1 MGRPS
6 ISSALASIGKQF
18 TPKVKSS
25 RDGGKSFRRNPRGGG
40 NYDSSSMSDSRSGY
54 SYSCSEYYSS
64 SSESSTSLSRDR
76 RKTKDRRHRHRG
88 DKKRRKDKRRMNHK
102 KSSSSE
108 SPSRE
113 RDSSH
118 SSRLADTSSAR
129 QFGSSRQRYSSI
141 QPNVAHQMVNLLMR
155 MLPFYGQGD
164 SESDSVVVSTIH
176 RLPPLALEIMDED
189 GNTCLLVAC
198 QVGAFDLFPI
208 LLSKGCNVNARN
220 NLGVSSL
227 HFACYADTFS
237 PDAAIE
243 LIRHGALAEV
253 VENEFGCTPLHVSFR
268 YYCVFL
274 RTFTD
279 EGTDIGQV

>member
-18 TPKVKSS
+18 NPKVKSS
-25 RDGGKSFRRNPRGGG
+25 RDGGKSFRRKLRRGGS
-40 NYDSSSMSDSRSGY
+40 YDSSSMSDSRSGY
-54 SYSCSEYYSS
+54 SHSCSESYSS
-64 SSESSTSLSRDR
+64 SSESSTSPSRNR
-76 RKTKDRRHRHRG
+76 RKTKERRHRHRS
-88 DKKRRKDKRRMNHK
+88 DKKRSKDKRQRSHR

-108 SPSRE
+108 SPCRE
-113 RDSSH
+113 QDSFH
-118 SSRLADTSSAR
+118 SSRLADASSAR
-129 QFGSSRQRYSSI
+129 QFGSSRQRYFSI
-141 QPNVAHQMVNLLMR
+141 QPNVAHQMVDLLMR

-164 SESDSVVVSTIH
+164 PESDSVVVSTIH
-176 RLPPLALEIMDED
+176 RLPPLALEITDED

-227 HFACYADTFS
+227 HFACYIDTFS

-243 LIRHGALAEV
+243 LIRHGAMAEV

-268 YYCVFL
+268 CYYCVF
-274 RTFTD
+274 
-279 EGTDIGQV
+279 